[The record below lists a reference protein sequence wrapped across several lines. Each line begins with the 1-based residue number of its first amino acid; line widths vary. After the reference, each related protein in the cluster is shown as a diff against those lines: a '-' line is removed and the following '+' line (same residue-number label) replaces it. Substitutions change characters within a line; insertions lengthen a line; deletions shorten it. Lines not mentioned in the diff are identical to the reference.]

1 LITKQQIIDTSA
13 NLMKCFGLKSISMD
27 DLSAKV
33 GISKKTLYQLVS
45 DKNELIQQIIK
56 AQYYKTKANL
66 EVVSAQS
73 ADRVEEL
80 IRINLLIIRFL
91 QEISPVAIYD
101 LNKYYP
107 ELHAQSAE
115 EFRNLFSGSLMSN
128 IKAGK
133 LEGIYR
139 NDINEELITQLHVDR
154 IGQMQEAKAFWGTEA
169 SAPHVI
175 KEMTT
180 YYLRG
185 LITEKGEQL
194 LNKHILEFSNY

>member
-1 LITKQQIIDTSA
+1 
-13 NLMKCFGLKSISMD
+13 MD
-27 DLSAKV
+27 DLSSKV
-33 GISKKTLYQLVS
+33 GISKKTLYQFVS
-45 DKNELIQQIIK
+45 DKNELIQNVIQV
-56 AQYYKTKANL
+56 QYQKTKANL
-66 EVVSAQS
+66 EVLSTQS
-73 ADRVEEL
+73 TNQVEEL

-107 ELHAQSAE
+107 ELYAQSAE
-115 EFRNLFSGSLMSN
+115 EFRNLFSGSILSN

-139 NDINEELITQLHVDR
+139 SDINEEVITQLHVER
-154 IGQMQEAKAFWGTEA
+154 IGQMQDAKAFWGTEA

-180 YYLRG
+180 YYIRG

-194 LNKHILEFSNY
+194 LNKHILEFTNYLNK